1 MRCKPNEAAFDQ
13 APDRQT
19 YQKANVVI
27 RARGVYKRARPTP
40 QNGMEEMMD
49 QLRSCLVERFGLFR
63 EEKLLIDKESET
75 FNPREYLD
83 IILRREVVNNKM
95 CTLEFKIQQLTSQ
108 LRADLINPTA
118 LADVPSDDQA
128 PLLPAE
134 QDAPGGLPQDADPGG
149 ETPAGP

>member
-27 RARGVYKRARPTP
+27 LARGVYKRARPNP

-49 QLRSCLVERFGLFR
+49 QLRSCLMERLSLNKEITILFF
-63 EEKLLIDKESET
+63 KESDIIS
-75 FNPREYLD
+75 PRAYLD
-83 IILRREVVNNKM
+83 CQIRLDAVRTRLRELERE
-95 CTLEFKIQQLTSQ
+95 IPQLTAQ

-128 PLLPAE
+128 PLLAAE
-134 QDAPGGLPQDADPGG
+134 QDAPGELPQGADQGG